1 MADVPTVV
9 QVVSLLNV
17 FLQADE
23 ERAVSPKDSD
33 QEDQVDN
40 DRQVCIRLRP
50 NHMYTFLLFNLITI
64 LEESGR
70 DKQQAVLC
78 RPHQVRTGER
88 RQQRRS
94 IRGQR
99 ALGECRMADPNGKAL
114 LHHGTVAERSAS

>member
-1 MADVPTVV
+1 MLSVIVDVHTVV

-78 RPHQVRTGER
+78 
-88 RQQRRS
+88 
-94 IRGQR
+94 
-99 ALGECRMADPNGKAL
+99 
-114 LHHGTVAERSAS
+114 